1 MPSIW
6 LYSAVDN
13 FVQLR
18 EAQREAG
25 EKEKKLK
32 AAEEELERKE
42 LAIAELQAR
51 LDRMMEKET

>member
-1 MPSIW
+1 
-6 LYSAVDN
+6 VDT

-25 EKEKKLK
+25 EKEKRLK
-32 AAEEELERKE
+32 AAEEEIERRD

>member
-1 MPSIW
+1 M
-6 LYSAVDN
+6 DN

-25 EKEKKLK
+25 EREKKLK

>member
-6 LYSAVDN
+6 LYSAVDT

-32 AAEEELERKE
+32 AAEEELERRE
-42 LAIAELQAR
+42 LAIAELQER